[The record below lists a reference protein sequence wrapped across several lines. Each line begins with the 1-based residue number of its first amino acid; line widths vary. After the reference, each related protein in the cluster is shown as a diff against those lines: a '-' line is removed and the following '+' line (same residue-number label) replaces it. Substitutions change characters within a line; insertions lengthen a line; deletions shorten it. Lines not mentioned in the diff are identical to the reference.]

1 MYKKCQILKIGLA
14 RDRHVHIWLRRK
26 VQHEH
31 EHEHACTRVHDYLRE
46 EVINNIQIRLVS

>member
-31 EHEHACTRVHDYLRE
+31 AYTRVHDYLRE

>member
-1 MYKKCQILKIGLA
+1 MFKKCQILKIGLA

-31 EHEHACTRVHDYLRE
+31 EHACTRVHDYLRE